1 MLKYIAVDPDYRLRG
16 VGASLLTYLE
26 HAAAQA
32 GAEAVEVKARKKE
45 SDGFYSKMGYTAV
58 AGIKAGVEYAKGTY
72 VSKDRKFVEGE
83 VLKEKK
89 KDG

>member
-58 AGIKAGVEYAKGTY
+58 AFDY
-72 VSKDRKFVEGE
+72 VKFGKSHIRMRKNLGS
-83 VLKEKK
+83 
-89 KDG
+89 